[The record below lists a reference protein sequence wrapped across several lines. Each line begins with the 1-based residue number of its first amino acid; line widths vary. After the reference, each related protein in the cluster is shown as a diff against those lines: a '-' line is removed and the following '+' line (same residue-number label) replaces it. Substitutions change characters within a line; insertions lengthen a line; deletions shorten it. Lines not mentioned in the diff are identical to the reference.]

1 MLKSTKLWIGTVVF
15 FFFVS
20 CNININNGINGKGEM
35 ISKDILLKKDFNK
48 ISISKGWKVELIPS
62 KENKIYI
69 NANENLVGLFEYEI
83 KNQQLQ
89 ITSKKKIN
97 ILNNSLIKIYHTTSL
112 IRYSTS
118 SGSHLLAKEKS
129 TVENIHINTSSGS
142 TLELNLKSK
151 NTKANT
157 SSGSTLM
164 LEGTSINFVSNTSSG
179 SEIEAKN
186 FSVKNAEIKTSSGGD
201 VEINVIESIHAEA
214 SSGGSID
221 YYGNPKNKKIKES
234 ISSGEIKQ
242 H

>member
-129 TVENIHINTSSGS
+129 RI
-142 TLELNLKSK
+142 
-151 NTKANT
+151 
-157 SSGSTLM
+157 
-164 LEGTSINFVSNTSSG
+164 
-179 SEIEAKN
+179 
-186 FSVKNAEIKTSSGGD
+186 
-201 VEINVIESIHAEA
+201 
-214 SSGGSID
+214 
-221 YYGNPKNKKIKES
+221 
-234 ISSGEIKQ
+234 
-242 H
+242 